1 MPMTCPKCGHVR
13 AAADSVPD
21 WQCPKCGIAYAK
33 YQTHLDQA
41 ATSAPTTAEQKT
53 TQPLSLNN
61 VILICVG
68 IMVAMLAIRGM
79 LKSVSMGSVAM
90 LVPFFMCMVPA
101 LSSTFGDGLYYW
113 NRNQATFDLYDA
125 DAHPILFRLQ
135 QVFYY
140 ICALIF
146 AMFFFKF

>member
-1 MPMTCPKCGHVR
+1 V
-13 AAADSVPD
+13 AADNSPD

-33 YQTHLDQA
+33 YQAHSGQA
-41 ATSAPTTAEQKT
+41 PTSAPTPAEQKSR
-53 TQPLSLNN
+53 QPLTLND

-68 IMVAMLAIRGM
+68 IMLAMLVTRGM
-79 LKSVSMGSVAM
+79 QKSISFANVAM
-90 LVPFFMCMVPA
+90 LVPFFMCLVPA
-101 LSSTFGDGLYYW
+101 LSSTCGDGLYYW

-140 ICALIF
+140 ICAAIF
-146 AMFFFKF
+146 AIFFFKF